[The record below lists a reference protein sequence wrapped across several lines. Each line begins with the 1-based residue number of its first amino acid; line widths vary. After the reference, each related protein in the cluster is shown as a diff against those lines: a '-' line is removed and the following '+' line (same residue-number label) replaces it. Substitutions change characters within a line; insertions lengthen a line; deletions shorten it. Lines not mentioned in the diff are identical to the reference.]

1 MLSNFAHIRI
11 KVRHGRMAST
21 RRVRRRC
28 GRRPFAVLV
37 ARAHSTGE
45 TVMAEDERRIAARQ
59 RTVLRGCIYYNK
71 RSAAADCLVRDV
83 SDSGAR
89 LELSENVVIPD
100 LIELNIPKKEETFH
114 ARVLWR
120 RGNEVGVAY
129 VDGRNGR
136 DPDYGGGHLETPVER
151 GHKGVELEDR

>member
-1 MLSNFAHIRI
+1 
-11 KVRHGRMAST
+11 
-21 RRVRRRC
+21 
-28 GRRPFAVLV
+28 
-37 ARAHSTGE
+37 
-45 TVMAEDERRIAARQ
+45 MAEDERRIAARQ

-136 DPDYGGGHLETPVER
+136 DPDHGAGHLEAPAQR
-151 GHKGVELEDR
+151 GNNGAELGDRVQRLEAEILSLKGMIRSVVDDVKKRSFRLPL

>member
-1 MLSNFAHIRI
+1 
-11 KVRHGRMAST
+11 
-21 RRVRRRC
+21 
-28 GRRPFAVLV
+28 
-37 ARAHSTGE
+37 
-45 TVMAEDERRIAARQ
+45 MAEDERRSSARQ
-59 RTVLRGCIYYNK
+59 RTVLRGCVYYNK

-100 LIELNIPKKEETFH
+100 LIELYIPKKEEMFH

-129 VDGRNGR
+129 VNGRNGR
-136 DPDYGGGHLETPVER
+136 DPDHGGGHVETSAER
-151 GHKGVELEDR
+151 GHNGVELEDRVQKLETEILSLKGMIRSVMDDVKRRSLRLPL